1 MMTTDRRHFLSLIG
15 AAALMPAL
23 PLAAERL
30 GGAAIIADARLLK
43 RVWTTLHP
51 GLLRYN
57 SAADIDDRFAAFE
70 RWAAPGRSLP
80 ETFLAFGRLT
90 AAIRCGHSYPNPVN
104 QRRALRT
111 ALFEGR
117 DRVPFAFTWIEGRM
131 IVTGA
136 FAGAPLAPGTEV
148 LAIDGE
154 PASRLLA
161 QLMPLARADGSNDAK
176 RIANM
181 EVTGLDRYAAFD
193 VYRAL
198 LMPASVG
205 ELKLSIRAPRGPRR
219 DLLVAA
225 MTEAERGAD
234 RPSEE
239 GDAALW
245 TVERRADAV
254 AVLRMP
260 TWAVYDSKWDWR
272 GFLDRELDRLA
283 SEGARGLVVDLRGN
297 EGGLDCGDAIV
308 ARLID
313 RDLPTPAY
321 ARRTRYR
328 RAPADLVPML
338 DTWDKSFLDW
348 GDAAVGPD
356 AAGFYRLAVEGE
368 ARDLI
373 RPAGKRLR
381 APVAVLVDAA
391 CSSATFQFAQLVK
404 ESGVATLVGMPT
416 GGNQRGINGGAFF
429 FTRLPATGIEID
441 VPLIAYMPDRPRP
454 DAGIAPDIIVPPNVA
469 AIAAGEDLGLATA
482 VAFCLGRSGSRRFGG
497 RLTQPHRAEPR
508 QP

>member
-1 MMTTDRRHFLSLIG
+1 MIETDRRHFLSLVG

-23 PLAAERL
+23 PLAAEPL
-30 GGAAIIADARLLK
+30 AGAAIIADARLLK

-51 GLLRYN
+51 GLLRYS

-80 ETFLAFGRLT
+80 ESFLAFGRLT
-90 AAIRCGHSYPNPVN
+90 AALRCGHSYPNPVN

-111 ALFEGR
+111 ALFEKR
-117 DRVPFAFTWIEGRM
+117 DRVPFAFTWIDGRM
-131 IVTGA
+131 IVTRA
-136 FAGAPLAPGTEV
+136 FAGAPLTPGSEI

-154 PASRLLA
+154 PAARLLA
-161 QLMPLARADGSNDAK
+161 RLLPLARADGSNDAK
-176 RIANM
+176 RMANL

-205 ELKLSIRAPRGPRR
+205 ELRLTVRAAGGATR
-219 DLLVAA
+219 DLRVAA
-225 MTEAERGAD
+225 MTEVERAAD

-245 TVERRADAV
+245 TVERRADGV
-254 AVLRMP
+254 GVLRMP
-260 TWAVYDSKWDWR
+260 TWAVYNSSWGWQD
-272 GFLDRELDRLA
+272 FLERELDRLA
-283 SEGARGLVVDLRGN
+283 SERARGLVVDLRGN
-297 EGGLDCGDAIV
+297 EGGLDCGDAIL

-313 RDLPTPAY
+313 RDLRAPAY

-328 RAPADLVPML
+328 RAPADLVPLL
-338 DTWDKSFLDW
+338 DTWDKTFLDW
-348 GDAAVGPD
+348 GEAAVGPD
-356 AAGFYRLAVEGE
+356 AAGFYRLAADDG

-381 APVAVLVDAA
+381 APVTVLVDAA

-454 DAGIAPDIIVPPNVA
+454 DAGIAPDILVPPNVA
-469 AIAAGEDLGLATA
+469 AIAAGEDRGLAAA
-482 VAFCLGRSGSRRFGG
+482 VALCLGGG
-497 RLTQPHRAEPR
+497 A
-508 QP
+508 

>member
-1 MMTTDRRHFLSLIG
+1 MFETDRRHFLSLLG
-15 AAALMPAL
+15 AAALVPAL
-23 PLAAERL
+23 PVAAEAFT
-30 GGAAIIADARLLK
+30 GAAIIADARLLN

-57 SAADIDDRFAAFE
+57 SAADIADRFAAFE

-90 AAIRCGHSYPNPVN
+90 AALRCGHSYPNPVN

-111 ALFEGR
+111 ALFEKR

-131 IVTGA
+131 IVTRA
-136 FAGAPLAPGTEV
+136 FAGAPVAPGTEI

-154 PASRLLA
+154 PAARLLA
-161 QLMPLARADGSNDAK
+161 RLMPLARADGANDAK
-176 RIANM
+176 RIANI

-193 VYRAL
+193 VYRGL
-198 LMPASVG
+198 LMPTSVD
-205 ELKLSIRAPRGPRR
+205 ELRLQARAPGGAARE
-219 DLLVAA
+219 LVVAA
-225 MTEAERGAD
+225 MTEAERAGD

-245 TVERRADAV
+245 TIERRGDGV

-260 TWAVYDSKWDWR
+260 TWAVYNSRWDWQ
-272 GFLDRELDRLA
+272 GFLARELDRLA
-283 SEGARGLVVDLRGN
+283 SEGARGLVIDLRGN
-297 EGGLDCGDAIV
+297 EGGLDCGDAIL

-313 RDLPTPAY
+313 HDLRAPAY

-328 RAPADLVPML
+328 RAPADLVPLL

-348 GDAAVGPD
+348 GEAAVGPD
-356 AAGFYRLAVEGE
+356 AAGFYRLAADDD

-373 RPAGKRLR
+373 RPAGQRLR
-381 APVAVLVDAA
+381 APVVVLVDAA

-416 GGNQRGINGGAFF
+416 GGNQRGINGGVFF

-454 DAGIAPDIIVPPNVA
+454 DAGIAPDIRIPPSVA
-469 AIAAGEDLGLATA
+469 AIAAGEDRGLAAA
-482 VAFCLGRSGSRRFGG
+482 VALCLSGGGEAIRPAAPAARRRGG
-497 RLTQPHRAEPR
+497 GA
-508 QP
+508 